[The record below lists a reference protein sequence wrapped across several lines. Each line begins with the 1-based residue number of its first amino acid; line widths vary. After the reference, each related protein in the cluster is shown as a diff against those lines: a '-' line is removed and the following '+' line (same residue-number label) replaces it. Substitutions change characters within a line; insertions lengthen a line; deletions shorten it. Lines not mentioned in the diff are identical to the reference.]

1 MIASPLDARSP
12 RAVRDLLVSHGW
24 ADALA
29 ADAAQGFAGTAV
41 HLEGLDAPA
50 LEALVHAGGRLGLD
64 VLTGQDWAVVA
75 GGASRLGAL
84 ARPWSVPE
92 PLAPAAEAIGHA
104 LPAAPPGH
112 WMVRDRVI
120 SLERPVIMG
129 ILNVT
134 PDSFS
139 DGRPGESV
147 ADAVRRAEGLVREGA
162 AIIDVGGESTRPG
175 RTGLIGAEEEL
186 HRTVPVVAALTRTL
200 PEVTISVDTMKA
212 SVARAALEA
221 GAHVVNDVTA
231 LRHDPELAGVVAG
244 AGAGLILMHS
254 RGNALEIASDRHARY
269 RDVTGEV
276 RSELLAARQ
285 LATDAGVRSERI
297 ALDPGFGFS
306 KTAAQ
311 NLELAEGLRLLA
323 GLGQPLLAGPSRK
336 RFLGTVTGRPAAERD
351 VATAVCCALCF
362 ERGARIFR
370 VHDAATTRDALQVA
384 AAMIEPEP
392 AA

>member
-50 LEALVHAGGRLGLD
+50 LEALVHVGGRLGLD

-175 RTGLIGAEEEL
+175 RIGLIGAEEEL
-186 HRTVPVVAALTRTL
+186 HRTVPVVGAL
-200 PEVTISVDTMKA
+200 P
-212 SVARAALEA
+212 
-221 GAHVVNDVTA
+221 
-231 LRHDPELAGVVAG
+231 
-244 AGAGLILMHS
+244 
-254 RGNALEIASDRHARY
+254 
-269 RDVTGEV
+269 
-276 RSELLAARQ
+276 
-285 LATDAGVRSERI
+285 
-297 ALDPGFGFS
+297 
-306 KTAAQ
+306 
-311 NLELAEGLRLLA
+311 
-323 GLGQPLLAGPSRK
+323 
-336 RFLGTVTGRPAAERD
+336 GTVRWPSSGRTETMPE
-351 VATAVCCALCF
+351 
-362 ERGARIFR
+362 ARPFG
-370 VHDAATTRDALQVA
+370 TTRPGIDA
-384 AAMIEPEP
+384 PSTG
-392 AA
+392 